1 MCHHYY
7 LINIILIRLQLTNIE
22 AGRYVYEL
30 TVTDDQGESDKD
42 TVSVQ
47 VKPDP
52 LEMNLMELTLNIP
65 ISTFTQSQLD
75 SLVQKMAL
83 LLKDDIR
90 VNVTEVHGQ
99 IDSGNT
105 QLIFYLSEQVRYYI
119 VFCCYSFTH
128 CNSHPSKNRK

>member
-1 MCHHYY
+1 M
-7 LINIILIRLQLTNIE
+7 
-22 AGRYVYEL
+22 YEL

-52 LEMNLMELTLNIP
+52 LEMNLMELTLNIQ

-75 SLVQKMAL
+75 SLVQKMTL
-83 LLKDDIR
+83 LLKDDIK

-105 QLIFYLSEQVRYYI
+105 QLIFYLSEQVRNI
-119 VFCCYSFTH
+119 SKSLLNSAFMQEFFFCHYSPF
-128 CNSHPSKNRK
+128 SPYF